1 MLTSALS
8 TSPSRDNG
16 PSQSTWR
23 TTRPCSSWFWL
34 FCLGSYRGR
43 DGCFFLVLKHAFHCQ
58 GAPAQGL
65 SVRWVP
71 GLTSFEECCLL
82 ITQLVLAALL
92 SWLSWQAI
100 CHSVISPTL
109 FDADGTFSK
118 ESTFF
123 LFFKKKMRES
133 PKQTLRCLFLRLL
146 GSSRV
151 WPLYIKKKKKPY
163 TFH

>member
-1 MLTSALS
+1 MHLEDHTPIQQLALFVLF
-8 TSPSRDNG
+8 RFLQRQRWVLLLG
-16 PSQSTWR
+16 FK
-23 TTRPCSSWFWL
+23 TRLSLS
-34 FCLGSYRGR
+34 GG
-43 DGCFFLVLKHAFHCQ
+43 
-58 GAPAQGL
+58 PAQGL

-109 FDADGTFSK
+109 FDTDGTFSK

-123 LFFKKKMRES
+123 LSF
-133 PKQTLRCLFLRLL
+133 FLRRWGSHRNKHL
-146 GSSRV
+146 GAYFLGCWGPGV
-151 WPLYIKKKKKPY
+151 YDPC
-163 TFH
+163 TFKRTTHPINKWCGMCECTFVPCPC